1 MFPQL
6 INLIMNSVRG
16 IRAIQPRRVLNKQ
29 LGLHRHVNNYVR
41 YSEETLS
48 KNENEIEGRI

>member
-16 IRAIQPRRVLNKQ
+16 IRAIQPRGVLNKQ
-29 LGLHRHVNNYVR
+29 LGLYRHVNNYVR